1 MAETDRDPQITI
13 RMFSQARYLSAARAM
28 IANLAQRLGFNEIR
42 CGQVSLAVDEA
53 LCNIINHG
61 YEKRED
67 GLIWLHIHVLE
78 ADRQGVKIIIE
89 DEARQVDPEEIK
101 SRDLEDIRPGG
112 LGVYIIREIMDE
124 VRYEKREGKG
134 MRLTLV
140 KWLPADDEL
149 DSETGDQ
156 SDCMSKK
163 SARQSWSSVRE
174 SDSKHER
181 Q

>member
-1 MAETDRDPQITI
+1 MADARRDPHITI
-13 RMFSQARYLSAARAM
+13 QMLSQARFLSAARSM

-42 CGQVSLAVDEA
+42 CGQISLAVDEA

-67 GLIWLHIHVLE
+67 GSIWIHIHVLE
-78 ADRQGVKIIIE
+78 DERVGLKIVIE
-89 DEARQVDPEEIK
+89 DEARQVDPQRIK
-101 SRDLEDIRPGG
+101 SRDLDDIRPGG

-124 VRYEKREGKG
+124 VRYEKRDQAG

-140 KWLPADDEL
+140 KWLPADDEP
-149 DSETGDQ
+149 DTDIGIETKNARETSCQ
-156 SDCMSKK
+156 S
-163 SARQSWSSVRE
+163 RSSTVRE

-181 Q
+181 K